1 MFNSNSACNRWNF
14 VHNINYAWMWQSTFF
29 LEIVLPTSTA
39 IICQQTWS
47 ALFKINFC
55 DIRAT
60 VFLQSY
66 VIMPGG
72 RLPETENK
80 RIYQISGPKSG
91 RDRFGNSGR
100 DRLRESFWNSVWLR
114 NKRIICKVVAYG
126 RWSLTRSGRY
136 ERVDC
141 NKAYRRIPKISP
153 SLYCW
158 FSVSR
163 HSK

>member
-1 MFNSNSACNRWNF
+1 MNVTFPTFLPRDRTMYYRHLFCKSA
-14 VHNINYAWMWQSTFF
+14 
-29 LEIVLPTSTA
+29 A

-91 RDRFGNSGR
+91 RGRFGNLGSG
-100 DRLRESFWNSVWLR
+100 RLRESF
-114 NKRIICKVVAYG
+114 
-126 RWSLTRSGRY
+126 
-136 ERVDC
+136 
-141 NKAYRRIPKISP
+141 
-153 SLYCW
+153 
-158 FSVSR
+158 
-163 HSK
+163 